1 MTRSLLLSLLVGS
14 TVVAQVYTWTDK
26 DGVTHF
32 TDNPGSVPANVKAKV
47 TEGSEISTVTL
58 PKEEERP
65 IAKTVAPAKAV
76 VVVEADPNR
85 AEREW
90 RAAFREANE
99 RIARLQDEIEV
110 DRKKVE
116 DLNGLPAGGRYQC
129 LYGGGWMVP
138 GGVVGGTGS
147 SVTVTGQGGLGVG
160 VNGSVVVSQTQV
172 VVPNSGVA
180 TAPCV
185 YTLNPEFERAKER
198 LELNRKALVRAKTD
212 LSELERRASFEGVP
226 REWRR

>member
-32 TDNPGSVPANVKAKV
+32 TDNPGSVPANVKAKQ
-47 TEGSEISTVTL
+47 TEGAEISTVAL
-58 PKEEERP
+58 PREEERP
-65 IAKTVAPAKAV
+65 APKTVAPSKAV
-76 VVVEADPNR
+76 VVVEAEPNR

-90 RAAFREANE
+90 RASFREANE

-138 GGVVGGTGS
+138 GGTGS

-160 VNGSVVVSQTQV
+160 VNGSVVVSNTV
-172 VVPNSGVA
+172 VVPNTGVA
-180 TAPCV
+180 VAPCV

-198 LELNRKALVRAKTD
+198 LELNRKALARAKTE
-212 LSELERRASFEGVP
+212 LSELDRRASFEGVP

>member
-1 MTRSLLLSLLVGS
+1 MTRSLLLSCLVGS
-14 TVVAQVYTWTDK
+14 TALAQVYTWTDK

-47 TEGSEISTVTL
+47 TEGSEISTVSL
-58 PKEEERP
+58 PKADERP
-65 IAKTVAPAKAV
+65 ADKAAV
-76 VVVEADPNR
+76 VVKPVVVEPSDPNR

-99 RIARLQDEIEV
+99 RVARLQDEIEV

-116 DLNGLPAGGRYQC
+116 DVNGLPVAARYQC
-129 LYGGGWMVP
+129 LYGYGGGWVVP
-138 GGVVGGTGS
+138 GGVSGS
-147 SVTVTGQGGLGVG
+147 SVSFTGQAGLGGG
-160 VNGSVVVSQTQV
+160 VQGSVVVQNQV
-172 VVPNSGVA
+172 VVPNPGVV

-185 YTLNPEFERAKER
+185 FTLNPEFERAKER
-198 LELNRKALVRAKTD
+198 LELNRKALVRAKAD
-212 LSELERRASFEGVP
+212 LSELERRAGFEGVP